1 MSRMT
6 ERKPPGV
13 TWETWIDRQVRRGMD
28 EGAFDDLP
36 GHGKPLPGIDR
47 PRDELWWVRDK
58 LRREGVSY
66 LPPTLALRKDV
77 EDARAAIEEAATE
90 AEVRQ
95 ILSEINE
102 RIRQA
107 NRLATSGPPSNL
119 MPLDEEATVERW
131 RAAR

>member
-1 MSRMT
+1 MT

-13 TWETWIDRQVRRGMD
+13 TWETWIDRQVRRGME

-36 GHGKPLPGIDR
+36 GHGKPIEGLDR

-58 LRREGVSY
+58 LRREGLSY

-77 EDARAAIEEAATE
+77 EDARAAIDAAAKETD
-90 AEVRQ
+90 VRQ
-95 ILSEINE
+95 IITEINE
-102 RIRQA
+102 RIRAA
-107 NRLATSGPPSNL
+107 NRMATSGPPSNL

-131 RAAR
+131 RATR

>member
-1 MSRMT
+1 MT

-13 TWETWIDRQVRRGMD
+13 SWETWIDRQVRHGMED
-28 EGAFDDLP
+28 GAFDDLP
-36 GHGKPLPGIDR
+36 GHGKPIPGIDR

-77 EDARAAIEEAATE
+77 EDARGAIDAATTE

-95 ILSEINE
+95 IVTEINQ
-102 RIRQA
+102 RIRQV

-119 MPLDEEATVERW
+119 MPLDEQATVDRW
-131 RAAR
+131 RAARP

>member
-1 MSRMT
+1 MT
-6 ERKPPGV
+6 ERKPPGMS
-13 TWETWIDRQVRRGMD
+13 WESWADAQIRRGIE

-47 PRDELWWVRDK
+47 PRDELWWVKDK
-58 LRREGVSY
+58 LRREGISY

-77 EDARAAIEEAATE
+77 DDAREAIDAATSE

-95 ILSEINE
+95 IVTEINE
-102 RIRQA
+102 RIRAA

-119 MPLDEEATVERW
+119 MPFDEEATVERW
-131 RAAR
+131 RSTR